1 MAGRPERA
9 AVRGEREVSLALAYT
24 QTPRRRAVDRIMI
37 AGPDAHGVATLAAR
51 LIVLNARGEEP
62 QPVARFPDTT
72 PRAAAETFARIA
84 EQYEAVR
91 GTEVLDIPV
100 NVQAPAA
107 FIEALAKL
115 PSPVRFYDHHETSIP
130 FIEQMQ
136 EKGIVPIIT
145 ADAVQMSIALQL
157 NSDNKAW
164 ELAKIG
170 IVADRDPAILKV
182 ETRERI
188 ERELLPLANR
198 LDVLVRNPRLV
209 NAGDQAELAGM
220 LAEYGVDMLAQSSVE
235 YPPERLVYDV
245 KVNEVGDVA
254 VLADF
259 TGLDP
264 ARTSMWVPKTME
276 QLALRH
282 HKDIVVAVVPGFN
295 PRTKTVEGYDVRV
308 IKYWLSEYPLT
319 AEELARDVIQR
330 MAPHGKV
337 VGHEN
342 YVSIRFS
349 SLEEARRIAREIYRR
364 AEGRVSST
372 AHLVNDELVAMSVR
386 RDYEKI
392 LELLERIA
400 KALERGAEAKEEQV
414 GLLKELY
421 QRDGITRYD

>member
-1 MAGRPERA
+1 M
-9 AVRGEREVSLALAYT
+9 RGEREVSLALAYT
-24 QTPRRRAVDRIMI
+24 QAPRRRAVDRIVI

-51 LIVLNARGEEP
+51 LIVLHARGEEP
-62 QPVARFPDTT
+62 QPVAKFPDTT

-100 NVQAPAA
+100 NAQAPAA

-130 FIEQMQ
+130 FVEQMQ

-145 ADAVQMSIALQL
+145 ADAVQMAVALQL
-157 NSDNKAW
+157 NSNDKAW

-182 ETRERI
+182 EDRLRVESH
-188 ERELLPLANR
+188 LLPLANR
-198 LDVLVRNPRLV
+198 LDVLVRNPKLV
-209 NAGDQAELAGM
+209 NAEDQAGLARM
-220 LAEYGVDMLAQSSVE
+220 LAEYGPALLEQSNVE

-245 KVNEVGDVA
+245 KVDEVGDVA

-282 HKDIVVAVVPGFN
+282 YKDIVIAVVPGFN

-308 IKYWLSEYPLT
+308 IKYWLSEYPLS
-319 AEELARDVIQR
+319 AEQLARDVIER
-330 MAPHGKV
+330 MAPQGRV

-349 SLEEARRIAREIYRR
+349 TVDEAKRIAREIYRR
-364 AEGRVSST
+364 AEGRVSSA

-392 LELLERIA
+392 LDLLERIA
-400 KALERGAEAKEEQV
+400 KALEKGAAAKEEQV
-414 GLLKELY
+414 GLLRELY
-421 QRDGITRYD
+421 ERDERTRYD